1 MSDPNSSPTPPSHPR
16 TLDLAAAKRQ
26 LDAFVAIVK
35 HAVSAARQH
44 ARPVENNSVVVDRT
58 GKSYPSIN
66 AALASISDASQQKQY
81 VLLIGAG
88 AYTEVLT
95 CKSWVFLSGA
105 GRDQTLIT
113 AMTEPNAGVPA
124 TITAAPHSSVQDCTV
139 RASTTGPFDPSVTA
153 ILCQGAFDFDVEN
166 CALIAVASNQKPVTG
181 ITLDSG
187 DDPSG
192 LHVNIAYTTVTATGG
207 GKPIAISAD
216 HGAFGHG
223 MQSSFIAEKGSVTGV
238 GGFAANGATLLVEDC
253 IVQGTAYSLF
263 KDEGTSS
270 ITANQCKLTGPV
282 GPGVVV
288 NP

>member
-1 MSDPNSSPTPPSHPR
+1 MPDSKSSPPSHPR
-16 TLDLAAAKRQ
+16 PLDLAAAKKR
-26 LDAFVAIVK
+26 LDAFVATVK
-35 HAVSAARQH
+35 RAVSAAREH

-58 GKSYPSIN
+58 KKSYPSIN
-66 AALASISDASQQKQY
+66 AALDSISDASQQKEY
-81 VLLIGAG
+81 VLLIGPGTYA
-88 AYTEVLT
+88 EVVP
-95 CKSWVFLSGA
+95 CKPWVFLSGA

-113 AMTEPNAGVPA
+113 RMTEANAAVPA
-124 TITAAPHSSVQDCTV
+124 TLTAASHSAVQDCTV
-139 RASTTGPFDPSVTA
+139 RATTGHPFDPPVTA

-166 CALIAVASNQKPVTG
+166 CAVIAVSANQQPVTG

-207 GKPIAISAD
+207 AKPIAISAGN
-216 HGAFGHG
+216 GAFGHG
-223 MQSSFIAEKGSVTGV
+223 TESSFIAEKGSAAGV
-238 GGFAANGATLLVEDC
+238 GGVATSGATLLVEDC
-253 IVQGTAYSLF
+253 IVQGTAYSLL
-263 KDEGTSS
+263 KDAGTSS

>member
-1 MSDPNSSPTPPSHPR
+1 MSDPNSPSPRPA
-16 TLDLAAAKRQ
+16 LDPAAAKRR
-26 LDAFVAIVK
+26 LEAFVAIVRK
-35 HAVSAARQH
+35 AVSAARKN
-44 ARPVENNSVVVDRT
+44 ARPVENNTVVVDRT
-58 GKSYPSIN
+58 GKSYPTIT
-66 AALASISDASQQKQY
+66 AALASISDASQQKEY

-88 AYTEVLT
+88 SYNEVLT

-105 GRDQTLIT
+105 GRDQTLIS
-113 AMTEPNAGVPA
+113 AATEPNAGVPA
-124 TITAAPHSSVQDCTV
+124 TITAASHSAVQDCTV
-139 RASTTGPFDPSVTA
+139 RASTTQAFDPSVTA

-166 CALIAVASNQKPVTG
+166 CALLAIASNQKSVTG

-207 GKPIAISAD
+207 GKPIGISAD
-216 HGAFGHG
+216 NHAFGHG
-223 MQSSFIAEKGSVTGV
+223 MQSSFIAEKGSVPGV
-238 GGFAANGATLLVEDC
+238 GGFAANGASLLVEDC
-253 IVQGTAYSLF
+253 TVQGTGYSLY
-263 KDEGTSS
+263 KDGDTSS